1 MITGRNAPLRLSFRP
16 RSQILSQSADRAPV
30 NIVISQFGLTW
41 RRWIRSAATAIA
53 GIVIALVLASRPA
66 IAAASTPLDP
76 DPQIHP
82 KPAPTCTYEQ
92 RRFHRSTGIGMFY
105 QGREIAKV
113 IGHQDLFWLERPSRE
128 GEERPDILLN
138 LLDIAPDATIAD
150 IGAGTGFLTFRLL
163 DRLNENGR
171 ILAIDVEPE
180 SQDIINFIAN
190 DRGETRVTTILST
203 PSDPQLPEQSIDLAI
218 MLDAYHEF
226 EFPCE
231 MMQRIKAALKPGGR
245 VVLVE
250 YRRENPLIPIKT
262 LHKMTEH
269 QAKQEMATAGLD
281 WIETR
286 EDLPSQHIMI
296 FERQADR

>member
-1 MITGRNAPLRLSFRP
+1 ML
-16 RSQILSQSADRAPV
+16 
-30 NIVISQFGLTW
+30 
-41 RRWIRSAATAIA
+41 AAESIN
-53 GIVIALVLASRPA
+53 P
-66 IAAASTPLDP
+66 PLDSP
-76 DPQIHP
+76 PNLNSSL
-82 KPAPTCTYEQ
+82 ACTYDQ
-92 RRFHRSTGIGMFY
+92 RRFHRNTGIGKFY
-105 QGREIAKV
+105 QRREIAKV

-163 DRLNENGR
+163 DRLDENGR

-180 SQDIINFIAN
+180 SQDIIDFIAR
-190 DRGETRVTTILST
+190 DRGETRVKTSLST
-203 PSDPQLPEQSIDLAI
+203 PSDPQLPENSIDLAI

-231 MMQRIKAALKPGGR
+231 MMQHIKAALKPGGR

-262 LHKMTEH
+262 LHKMTER
-269 QAKQEMATAGLD
+269 QARQEMAAAGLD
-281 WIETR
+281 WLETR
-286 EDLPSQHIMI
+286 EDLPSQHVII
-296 FERQADR
+296 FERHPDR

>member
-1 MITGRNAPLRLSFRP
+1 MIYRSSSPHGVVSLLRFAWRHGRRL
-16 RSQILSQSADRAPV
+16 A
-30 NIVISQFGLTW
+30 
-41 RRWIRSAATAIA
+41 AIA
-53 GIVIALVLASRPA
+53 IAVVLFWISWGSTS
-66 IAAASTPLDP
+66 ILAAESINPQLDSP
-76 DPQIHP
+76 RNLTSSL
-82 KPAPTCTYEQ
+82 ACTYDQ
-92 RRFHRSTGIGMFY
+92 RRFHRNTGIGKFY

-128 GEERPDILLN
+128 GEERPDLLLN

-150 IGAGTGFLTFRLL
+150 IGAGTGFLTVRLL

-180 SQDIINFIAN
+180 SQDIIDFIAR
-190 DRGETRVTTILST
+190 DRGETRITTILGS
-203 PSDPQLPEQSIDLAI
+203 SNDPHLPESSIDLAI

-231 MMQRIKAALKPGGR
+231 MMQQIKAALKPGGR

-262 LHKMTEH
+262 LHKMTER
-269 QAKQEMATAGLD
+269 QAKQEMAAAGLD
-281 WIETR
+281 WLETY
-286 EDLPSQHIMI
+286 EDLPSQHVMI
-296 FERQADR
+296 FGQNAGR

>member
-1 MITGRNAPLRLSFRP
+1 MIYRNSSPHGVASPLRFACRH
-16 RSQILSQSADRAPV
+16 
-30 NIVISQFGLTW
+30 G
-41 RRWIRSAATAIA
+41 RRLAAIA
-53 GIVIALVLASRPA
+53 IAVVMFWMSWGSTSILAAESLNSQRNSSLNLNSSPA
-66 IAAASTPLDP
+66 
-76 DPQIHP
+76 
-82 KPAPTCTYEQ
+82 CTYDQ
-92 RRFHRSTGIGMFY
+92 RRFHRNTGIGKFY

-113 IGHQDLFWLERPSRE
+113 IGHQDLFWLERPTRE
-128 GEERPDILLN
+128 GEERPDLLLN

-150 IGAGTGFLTFRLL
+150 IGAGTGFLTVRLL

-180 SQDIINFIAN
+180 SQDIIDFIAR
-190 DRGETRVTTILST
+190 DRGETRITTILGS
-203 PSDPQLPEQSIDLAI
+203 PSDPRLPENSIDLAI

-231 MMQRIKAALKPGGR
+231 MMHNIKAALKPGGR

-262 LHKMTEH
+262 LHKMTER
-269 QAKQEMATAGLD
+269 QAKQEMAAAGFVWLD
-281 WIETR
+281 TR

-296 FERQADR
+296 FEQKIDR